1 MCSLYD
7 GPLTYAGPILAS
19 AAWREGDN
27 PGRRQFL
34 DVGPLDL
41 EFGGH
46 LPAVR
51 VAYETYGE
59 LNADGSNAVLICHA
73 LTGDSHVSGPASPGH
88 LTTGWWD
95 SIVGPGRALDTDE
108 WFVVCPS
115 ILGGCQGTTG
125 PSSIAPDGRPWGSRW
140 PRITVRDQVEVERR
154 VTAALDLTRW
164 AAVLG
169 CSLGGMRSLEWA
181 VTEPDKVGA
190 VLVGV
195 VGAATTADQISTHRV
210 QIDAIRLDPKWR
222 GGDYYDAAP
231 GDGPHEGVG
240 LARRIA
246 HMTYRT
252 ESELDVRFGRQAQ
265 PGENP
270 FDADEPGQFAV
281 ESYLEHHAQKLARRF
296 DAGTYVALTDAMTT
310 WDVGRDRGGVASV
323 LENVQ
328 VPVVVGGVDS
338 DRLFPVRLQ
347 HELAALL
354 PGDNEAHII
363 ASPYGHDGFLIETE
377 GVGELVRLTLEKA
390 VTRVG

>member
-7 GPLTYAGPILAS
+7 GPLTYAGPIPAS
-19 AAWREGDN
+19 AAWREEDN

-41 EFGGH
+41 ELGGH

-51 VAYETYGE
+51 VAYETFGE
-59 LNADGSNAVLICHA
+59 LNAEGTNAVLICHA
-73 LTGDSHVSGPASPGH
+73 LTGDSHVSGPAGPGH
-88 LTTGWWD
+88 LTAGWWD
-95 SIVGPGRALDTDE
+95 SIVGPGKALDTNE
-108 WFVVCPS
+108 WFVVCPN

-125 PSSIAPDGRPWGSRW
+125 PSSIAPDGQPWGSRW

-154 VTAALDLTRW
+154 VTAALDLNRW

-181 VTEPDKVGA
+181 VTEPERVGA

-210 QIDAIRLDPKWR
+210 QIDSIRLDPNWR

-231 GDGPHEGVG
+231 GQGPHEGVG

-246 HMTYRT
+246 HLTYRT
-252 ESELDVRFGRQAQ
+252 ESELDVRFGRQSQ
-265 PGENP
+265 PGSDPLAAE
-270 FDADEPGQFAV
+270 DIGRFAV
-281 ESYLEHHAQKLARRF
+281 ESYLDHHAQKLARRF
-296 DAGTYVALTDAMTT
+296 DAGTYVTLTDAMTT
-310 WDVGRDRGGVASV
+310 WDVGRGRGGVASV
-323 LENVQ
+323 LEDVS

-338 DRLFPVRLQ
+338 DRLFPIRLQ

-354 PGDNEAHII
+354 PGETPPHII

-390 VTRVG
+390 VSRVG